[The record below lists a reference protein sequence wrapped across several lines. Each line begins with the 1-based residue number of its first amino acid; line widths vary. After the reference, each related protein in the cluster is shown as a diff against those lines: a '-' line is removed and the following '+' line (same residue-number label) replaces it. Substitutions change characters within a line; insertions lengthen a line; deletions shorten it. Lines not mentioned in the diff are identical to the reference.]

1 MSTSS
6 FTRMKSGGGK
16 CCGGSLAMTS
26 ATPASGHHHHGS
38 RSFVLL
44 FPLFL
49 SLCVFP
55 TFVMASRG
63 DRDYT
68 FHNCL
73 VKCKQNS
80 CVGNGMHECIFTIE
94 LNAFSFF
101 GVLNQ
106 FCFQIVDYIGQANY
120 LKYLSW
126 DCDSECKYHCMWQT
140 VSTFQQHNIP
150 VPQFFGKV

>member
-101 GVLNQ
+101 WSTQSVLFSN
-106 FCFQIVDYIGQANY
+106 CR
-120 LKYLSW
+120 LHRS
-126 DCDSECKYHCMWQT
+126 SELFEIL
-140 VSTFQQHNIP
+140 V
-150 VPQFFGKV
+150 VGL